1 MGVENGIEKQRV
13 SEHAVATSPM
23 QVRHDGA
30 VAILTMADAA
40 NQNALDARF
49 VADFCDAIDALA
61 LDPSVHALVLQGLP
75 DVFCAGGARGLLGD
89 LLDGKVNVE
98 ELGLPRRLIAFPV
111 PVIAA
116 MQGDAVGGGFA
127 LGLAA
132 DVIVMSARARYGLNF
147 MDLGLTP
154 GMGVTWLAPERLGT
168 AIGEELMFST
178 EYRRGERFRT
188 VPGINHVVSSEQV
201 EPLALDVAMRIAEK
215 PRDALTL
222 LKSNQA
228 ASRLAAFDQA
238 RENEMRMHRDR
249 LSRPETA
256 ALIRSNFIE

>member
-1 MGVENGIEKQRV
+1 MTGSMRV
-13 SEHAVATSPM
+13 SEAGHASSPM
-23 QVRHDGA
+23 RVSHDGA
-30 VAILTMADAA
+30 VAILTMADDA
-40 NQNALDARF
+40 NQNALDSRF
-49 VADFCDAIDALA
+49 VVGFCDAIDELA
-61 LDPSVHALVLQGLP
+61 QDRSVNALVVQGLP
-75 DVFCAGGARGLLGD
+75 KVFCAGAARSLLAG
-89 LLDGKVNVE
+89 LLDGNVDVE

-116 MQGDAVGGGFA
+116 MRGDAVGGGFA

-132 DVIVMSARARYGLNF
+132 DVIVMSTRARYGLNF

-154 GMGVTWLAPERLGT
+154 GMGVTWLAPNRLGT

-178 EYRRGERFRT
+178 EYRRGEHFRS
-188 VPGINHVVSSEQV
+188 VPGINHVVSSDQV
-201 EPLALDVAMRIAEK
+201 EALALDVAMRIAEK

-228 ASRLAAFDQA
+228 ASRLAAFDHA

-256 ALIRSNFIE
+256 TLIRSNYIE